1 MTALVLCTTT
11 LAAPVI
17 ARAQPASAPAVQP
30 RTEHTGSMYNGNN
43 LTRSPIAPRPDPNRL
58 LPAAGGTT
66 GATGQQSRGAGGTG
80 AGGGEH

>member
-1 MTALVLCTTT
+1 MKAIVLCTIV

-17 ARAQPASAPAVQP
+17 ARAQPASPPAAQPGTAP
-30 RTEHTGSMYNGNN
+30 TGSMYNGNN
-43 LTRSPIAPRPDPNRL
+43 LTRSPIAPRADPNRFP
-58 LPAAGGTT
+58 PAAGGTT